1 MNSGAGSARPPYARL
16 VAMNNSDQAAHQL
29 ARLASI
35 VHELRQR
42 CPWDRQQ
49 TAQSLSKH
57 LIEEAYETL
66 DAIDHGSPEELADE
80 LGDLMVQVMFHAVL
94 GEEQRTFD
102 LEGILTK
109 AADKLVRRHPHV
121 YADVKAN
128 TAEQVIRNWEQL
140 KRSERLSAG
149 AKSALDG
156 VGRAMPALLR
166 AEKLGVRAR
175 SEGVDWPDIH
185 AVIAK
190 VREELVEVEQALA
203 REDSEA
209 AASELGDAL
218 LALANAPRFLHHS
231 AEETLRRACDKF
243 VTRFTEVERLA
254 ASRNL
259 TLSELPPEQIDQLW
273 NEAKAITHDRN

>member
-1 MNSGAGSARPPYARL
+1 MSNADEAAHELLRL
-16 VAMNNSDQAAHQL
+16 VK
-29 ARLASI
+29 I
-35 VHELRQR
+35 VRELRER

-57 LIEEAYETL
+57 LIEEAYETA
-66 DAIDHGSPEELADE
+66 DAIERGSPEELADE
-80 LGDLMVQVMFHAVL
+80 LGDLMVQILFHSVL

-102 LEGILTK
+102 LERVLRM

-121 YADVKAN
+121 YAGVEAS
-128 TAEQVIRNWEQL
+128 TAKQVVHNWEQL
-140 KRSERLSAG
+140 KKSERRSAG
-149 AKSALDG
+149 AASALDG
-156 VGRAMPALLR
+156 IGRALPALIR

-175 SEGVDWPDIH
+175 AEGVDWPDIS

-190 VREELVEVEQALA
+190 VREELSEVEDALA
-203 REDSEA
+203 REDSA
-209 AASELGDAL
+209 AAAAELGDAL

-243 VTRFTEVERLA
+243 VARFTEVEKIA

-259 TLSELPPEQIDQLW
+259 TLGELTPDQIDQLW
-273 NEAKAITHDRN
+273 NEAKATTNART